1 MRGLAARFSSRV
13 APTGPAAPARRSW
26 PAKKQ
31 TYHAGAEGRRRAAV
45 KPRAPPPPLGE
56 EFLGPVQPCASADR
70 RLGLWWT
77 EAEPPDGQLRAA
89 PRGGEGARVLADA
102 QADMLLAEAS
112 SAICVQRF
120 DDSRTVQ
127 VTLRIAFRCVLHRCE
142 SQDIRC

>member
-1 MRGLAARFSSRV
+1 MGGRASKGALARLTRSETRSGLGDPESGLRQSTTPSRK
-13 APTGPAAPARRSW
+13 TERLGPW
-26 PAKKQ
+26 N
-31 TYHAGAEGRRRAAV
+31 RAALE
-45 KPRAPPPPLGE
+45 PTRARNG
-56 EFLGPVQPCASADR
+56 AR
-70 RLGLWWT
+70 
-77 EAEPPDGQLRAA
+77 DGQLHMCVTDVRGRA
-89 PRGGEGARVLADA
+89 DT